1 MIFSRRWGNFT
12 RKNFIRWTGHFDS
25 KRAGIMRSKYF
36 VNVPPPPRLR
46 YSCLFLPFFIKMV
59 MECSFSWG
67 HLFIQKQ
74 WEDEVSYFEFFLVK
88 GLKRE
93 QTVSAAYMEARMI
106 NIIQAHLVYN
116 HFTVDFF
123 VKEPVQD
130 FIKSLSTFLNRTLK
144 LFQFS
149 F

>member
-1 MIFSRRWGNFT
+1 MKFYKKIFICWM
-12 RKNFIRWTGHFDS
+12 GHFDS
-25 KRAGIMRSKYF
+25 KRAGITRSKYF
-36 VNVPPPPRLR
+36 VSISPPPPPPRLR

-59 MECSFSWG
+59 MECNFSWG
-67 HLFIQKQ
+67 QLFIQKQ

-93 QTVSAAYMEARMI
+93 QTVSASYMEARMI